1 MDPLGSQTPI
11 LQQAQ
16 FENCTGTRQE
26 CTEENFGPIGTGP
39 FVVTE
44 FKPNDVIQLKAND
57 NYRDPANQ
65 LQYGFQV
72 VATLLQLVEP
82 LWKPESTITASNLQL
97 APEVINQMA
106 SAEKVNRLL
115 LSVLQLS
122 D

>member
-1 MDPLGSQTPI
+1 MPNPYGPFVGSQTPI

-16 FENCTGTRQE
+16 FENCTGTRRQE

-57 NYRDPANQ
+57 NYRDPSKPA
-65 LQYGFQV
+65 F
-72 VATLLQLVEP
+72 ATMVFKGGGELLTKWLLQ
-82 LWKPESTITASNLQL
+82 
-97 APEVINQMA
+97 
-106 SAEKVNRLL
+106 EKVNRLL